1 SDLPLWRGDD
11 QRGSRRVLKEGCVRL
26 ELAAPGQNDAQGLES
41 QPLGPP
47 GTFQLRGHTQIE
59 GMLPYGLASRE
70 HRIEVAADHMHRFQI
85 EGAAEA
91 AGLQGSSGS
100 HLAI

>member
-1 SDLPLWRGDD
+1 
-11 QRGSRRVLKEGCVRL
+11 
-26 ELAAPGQNDAQGLES
+26 
-41 QPLGPP
+41 
-47 GTFQLRGHTQIE
+47 
-59 GMLPYGLASRE
+59 MLPYGLASRE